1 MLQKNVLKAFRKK
14 WMQLIAIGIIII
26 LSSLT
31 YTMMFYGISG
41 IEEPTERYLED
52 FNQEDFSIEMLNTV
66 TDQETQNPDIK
77 KLVSDGIFSLSDLKQ
92 SNPVLFQ
99 DLMEQ
104 RINAI
109 ERQFPNTSVELRE
122 LKIFNYTFDG
132 DSHTALMAKDAER
145 INRSFIEQGRKPT
158 NLTELAINKIYAEK
172 NKIEIGDVLEVNGID
187 YTVTGFV
194 LFPDYTLPMFDN
206 SFNVDASL
214 KSLILLTDA
223 AYEQLNTQENFR
235 IAGTIPDVETL
246 DTSFDAQMLPFIT
259 QIVATENMVRSGA
272 IYGEISEGKTISLG
286 LSIFIASIAVIIVSI
301 MIFNLLHAERSQIGI
316 LKALGYKRIEIA
328 VPYFIAI
335 SAFALVMLAIGYVIG
350 WFAAEPLKALYLD
363 FYLLPSTRI
372 GQSWTVFATAIL
384 VPLLFFSAVSGFIIY
399 RILGQRAL
407 TLLTPPVHQS
417 INRLSRLVSKLLSG
431 ASGATKFKYLQAIRS
446 TGSFLIFFI
455 GILFS
460 TLLILFALMLNDTI
474 ERLTIDYLAKTD
486 YEYEAYI
493 DAAQTLPD
501 LKNEEERFLTYPFA
515 LVGGSAVIL
524 QGLAQDNRLYK
535 LYKESG
541 QEITAELANG
551 VVISERLQITQN
563 LNVGA
568 SVLVK
573 INDTEIEFI
582 VRGVVPEFTADKIY
596 VERETLSLLL
606 TDNRTPDFFNGIYSL
621 ETPSAENYPLIL
633 SKEGIIKQSESL
645 SSYSDLIFNV
655 LIAGAAIIAGSILFV
670 LTSFTV
676 ERNYYAI
683 SLLKVLG
690 YSKREVNAMVLRSY
704 LVYALLS
711 FLISLPI
718 ALFVLSQLI
727 VVFAQDYGVV
737 LPLMFKPVYGLIALG
752 ILLVIY
758 FASTFLSRRKIE
770 RISLQEVLKTYGE

>member
-41 IEEPTERYLED
+41 IEEPTERYLEEY
-52 FNQEDFSIEMLNTV
+52 NQEDFSIDMLNTV
-66 TDQETQNPDIK
+66 SEQEAQDPIVS
-77 KLVSDGIFSLSDLKQ
+77 KLLSDGLFSLSDMKQ
-92 SNPVLFQ
+92 SNPSLFQ
-99 DLMEQ
+99 QLIKQ
-104 RINAI
+104 RIDAI
-109 ERQFPNTSVELRE
+109 ELQYPTASLELRE
-122 LKIFNYTFDG
+122 FKILNYTLDG
-132 DSHTALMAKDAER
+132 EGHTALMAKDAKR
-145 INRSFIEQGRKPT
+145 INRSFIEQGRKPSDS
-158 NLTELAINKIYAEK
+158 TELAINKIYAEK
-172 NKIEIGDVLEVNGID
+172 NNINIGDVLAIDGND

-206 SFNVDASL
+206 SLNVDGSL
-214 KSLILLTDA
+214 KSLILLTDV

-235 IAGTIPDVETL
+235 IAGTIPDVAAL
-246 DTSFDAQMLPFIT
+246 DTSFDVQKLPFIT
-259 QIVATENMVRSGA
+259 QIVATENMIRSGA

-301 MIFNLLHAERSQIGI
+301 MIFNLLQAERSQIGI

-328 VPYFIAI
+328 LPYFIAI
-335 SAFALVMLAIGYVIG
+335 SAFALAMLAIGYVLG
-350 WFAAEPLKALYLD
+350 WLAADPLKALYLD
-363 FYLLPSTRI
+363 FYLLPSTSI
-372 GQSWTVFATAIL
+372 GQSFTVFATAIL
-384 VPLLFFSAVSGFIIY
+384 VPLLFFSTVSGFVIY
-399 RILGQRAL
+399 RILGERAL
-407 TLLTPPVHQS
+407 SLLSPPVHQS
-417 INRLSRLVSKLLSG
+417 INRLSRIVSKLLSKS
-431 ASGATKFKYLQAIRS
+431 SGATKFKYLQAIRS
-446 TGSFLIFFI
+446 TSSFLIFFI

-474 ERLTIDYLAKTD
+474 DRITIGYLAEVD
-486 YEYEAYI
+486 YEYEAAL
-493 DAAQTLPD
+493 DPAQPLPD
-501 LKNEEERFLTYPFA
+501 LQVGEEKFLSYPFA
-515 LVGGSAVIL
+515 LVGNNSVVL
-524 QGLAQDNRLYK
+524 QGLAPDNRLYQ
-535 LYKESG
+535 LYDADGK
-541 QEITAELANG
+541 EITAALADG
-551 VVISERLQITQN
+551 VIISERLKITQDITPGDSIIVN
-563 LNVGA
+563 INNVE
-568 SVLVK
+568 
-573 INDTEIEFI
+573 TEFT
-582 VRGVVPEFTADKIY
+582 VRGVVNEFTTDKIY
-596 VERETLSLLL
+596 MERELLSLLL
-606 TDNRTPDFFNGIYSL
+606 TDNRTPDLFNGIYSL
-621 ETPSAENYPLIL
+621 KSPSPEIYPVIL

-645 SSYSDLIFNV
+645 ASYSNLIFNV
-655 LIAGAAIIAGSILFV
+655 LIAGAAVIAGSILFV

-676 ERNYYAI
+676 EWNYYAI

-690 YSKREVNAMVLRSY
+690 YNKREVNAMVLRSY